1 MKRILHIP
9 LLLLTVLQLIILFY
23 FFKYDAVLATTVK
36 LLLATTAFYSVC
48 ISIYARLF
56 LVMKKQKIQW
66 ILSILI
72 VLTIFIKVY
81 AQVEWINWV
90 FIGLLYFVQIQHL
103 FYNIQSKFKIGTLI
117 SGFFIFIIL
126 LINYLNIVQIPLYA
140 LLISLFIYSTFVLL
154 TLFQKLK
161 THEK

>member
-56 LVMKKQKIQW
+56 LTAKQQKAQW
-66 ILSILI
+66 ILAILI
-72 VLTIFIKVY
+72 VLTTFIKVY
-81 AQVEWINWV
+81 AQAEWINWF
-90 FIGLLYFVQIQHL
+90 FIGLLYLIQIQHL

-117 SGFFIFIIL
+117 SGIIIFIIL
-126 LINYLNIVQIPLYA
+126 LINYLNIVQIPFYA
-140 LLISLFIYSTFVLL
+140 FLMSLFIYTVFVLL
-154 TLFQKLK
+154 TLFQK
-161 THEK
+161 TQNT